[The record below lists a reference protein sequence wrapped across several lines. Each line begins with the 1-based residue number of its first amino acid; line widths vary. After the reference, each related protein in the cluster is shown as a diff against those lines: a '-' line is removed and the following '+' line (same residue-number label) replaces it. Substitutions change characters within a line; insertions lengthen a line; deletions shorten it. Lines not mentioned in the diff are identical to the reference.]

1 MASEETTFSEQMFHT
16 TFETFLVV
24 ELASCKDTAEVV
36 TCRLTYTAV
45 NGVESIQRDTS
56 ICGESVVIHVHVHH
70 TLLKCNKTHVQLHH
84 CFPV

>member
-24 ELASCKDTAEVV
+24 ELASCRDTAEVV
-36 TCRLTYTAV
+36 TCALTYTNAV
-45 NGVESIQRDTS
+45 NGEESIRKDTS
-56 ICGESVVIHVHVHH
+56 ICGESVVLHH
-70 TLLKCNKTHVQLHH
+70 TLPKCNKTHVQIHH